1 VGTSRTTF
9 QGRIGLKNISR
20 QGIILLSALWII
32 SILTILA
39 VSVSRQASMAIKLAS
54 YDVDRQKAYL
64 IARAGMLRALSE
76 KMMEYETGMSVD
88 IDALSQSWANNKELF
103 HEHELGEGTYTI
115 YYEYPVL
122 GSGGSGFP
130 VLYGLMDEQSKINI
144 NTADENTLMNILLYI
159 GLQQNQAMQIAG
171 SIVDWRDSDGTIAS
185 SSAGL
190 LYGAENDYYQGLDPA
205 YMCKNADF
213 NHINELS
220 VVRGVTKDIMDKI
233 KPYITVYGNGKVNI
247 NTASG
252 PVLNALIGP
261 GFPDLAEKIVDYI
274 AGADKEIATRDDR
287 WFSLGP
293 VVIDRKRDGFV
304 EIKNLQDAQ
313 WYANIYGIRTEE
325 YNRLKELASGINPVF
340 SASSD
345 VYRLR
350 VLSEVKKVKVQLEA
364 VYDFTQDKESAKIK
378 FWYQD

>member
-1 VGTSRTTF
+1 
-9 QGRIGLKNISR
+9 
-20 QGIILLSALWII
+20 
-32 SILTILA
+32 
-39 VSVSRQASMAIKLAS
+39 
-54 YDVDRQKAYL
+54 
-64 IARAGMLRALSE
+64 
-76 KMMEYETGMSVD
+76 
-88 IDALSQSWANNKELF
+88 
-103 HEHELGEGTYTI
+103 
-115 YYEYPVL
+115 
-122 GSGGSGFP
+122 
-130 VLYGLMDEQSKINI
+130 
-144 NTADENTLMNILLYI
+144 MNILLYI